1 MIPEPRSLSSLAEGK
16 PLGEEDSD
24 VWNGF
29 YKKPLQT
36 RLDQL
41 KLLYP
46 DLSMKGLPSDIA
58 DSMIENCIGMPCL
71 GLNLTFINA
80 VGTFNLP
87 MGLALNFQVNSKNVV
102 IPMCVEE
109 ASVIGEWLSIYFSF
123 Y

>member
-1 MIPEPRSLSSLAEGK
+1 MLPESAPTALTEGGK
-16 PLGEEDSD
+16 PQVEDDSD

-58 DSMIENCIGMPCL
+58 DSMIENCIGMI
-71 GLNLTFINA
+71 T
-80 VGTFNLP
+80 
-87 MGLALNFQVNSKNVV
+87 
-102 IPMCVEE
+102 
-109 ASVIGEWLSIYFSF
+109 
-123 Y
+123 